1 MVSSIR
7 TNNVFAQST
16 TLSASQQQ
24 VLQNELNQV
33 EAQIA
38 AQQTILDQAEQQGV
52 SIQRDIAILDAEISK
67 AQLEIKAHDIAIQN
81 LGTDID
87 TKSTTINSLSDQI
100 DQTKQSIAD
109 NIRQLNDL
117 DAISLVSILLAN
129 NNITDYLSD
138 YNNFNTLNGSIA
150 TLVNQSQSDEN
161 SAQTAKQALTDQQNQ
176 EIALKLNVQ
185 SEEDS
190 IKQAESQKENLLS
203 LNESEQKNY
212 QSIIATQQTKAAQ
225 IRAALFAL
233 RDATAIDFG
242 TAVTYAEAAEAKTG
256 VRPAFLL
263 AIITQESN
271 LGQNIGSCYISGTDG
286 NGVDIKTG
294 DYVSGVMKATRDV
307 QPFIALMNQLGR
319 DPYKTPVSCPL
330 NIGYG
335 GGMGPSQFIPSTWQ
349 LLEPDIARYTNKS
362 VPDPFNAQDAFMAS
376 AIYLSN
382 LGASGGSATAER
394 NAACKYYSGK
404 SCTTN
409 SFNGFYG
416 NDVMTI
422 AAGIQSNINLIESN

>member
-1 MVSSIR
+1 MKKKLVPLFLICIIILGLTVSTVLTSQ
-7 TNNVFAQST
+7 VFAESST
-16 TLSASQQQ
+16 LTATQQQ
-24 VLQNELNQV
+24 ALQNELNQV

-38 AQQTILDQAEQQGV
+38 AQQAILDQAEQQGV
-52 SIQRDIAILDAEISK
+52 SIQRDIAILDAQISK

-81 LGTDID
+81 LGTDIN
-87 TKSTTINSLSDQI
+87 TKSATINSLSDQI
-100 DQTKQSIAD
+100 DQTKQAIAD
-109 NIRQLNDL
+109 TIRQLNDL
-117 DAISLVSILLAN
+117 DSISLASLLLSN
-129 NNITDYLSD
+129 NNITSFLSD
-138 YNNFNTLNGSIA
+138 YNNLNTLNGSIA

-185 SEEDS
+185 TEEDA

-203 LNESEQKNY
+203 LNESEQTNY
-212 QSIIATQQTKAAQ
+212 QSIINTQQTKAAQ

-286 NGVDIKTG
+286 NGVNIKNG
-294 DYVSGVMKATRDV
+294 SYVSGVMKATRDV
-307 QPFIALMNQLGR
+307 QPFLALMNQLGR

-335 GGMGPSQFIPSTWQ
+335 GGMGPSTIHSF
-349 LLEPDIARYTNKS
+349 
-362 VPDPFNAQDAFMAS
+362 
-376 AIYLSN
+376 YL
-382 LGASGGSATAER
+382 AT
-394 NAACKYYSGK
+394 S
-404 SCTTN
+404 
-409 SFNGFYG
+409 
-416 NDVMTI
+416 
-422 AAGIQSNINLIESN
+422 